1 MIITAIVSMQISVFY
16 DIILDQ
22 VSLIN
27 IPYYNMFMEENALL
41 DPYEIRK
48 DFPIL
53 ERKVNG
59 RKLIYLDNAATTHK
73 PRQVIEAIVE
83 FYTKYNANIHRGLHT
98 LSQEASE
105 LYENAHEVLAKF
117 INAYSWDEVIFC
129 NNTTDAI
136 NIVAYAWGLKNLE
149 KGDEIILTVM
159 DHHSNMLPWR
169 NVAKIT
175 GAKIKYIDITDD
187 GILKYEEFEEKITEK
202 TRVVAFPGMSN
213 VVGTIND
220 IRRIVKIAHEVDAI
234 VVLDGAQSVPHTPT
248 NVRAFGID
256 FLAFSGHKMLG
267 PTGTGVLWGRR
278 DLLEEMMPFKV
289 GGDTIKDV
297 TLYDVVWHDL
307 PWRFE
312 AGTPNI
318 AGGIGLAEAAKYL
331 MKIGMENVRNHEKEL
346 VEYTLKRF
354 EEELGDEVIVYGP
367 RNPDIRGG
375 VIAFNIKDL
384 HHHVVGKALDSLF
397 GIAVRTGM
405 HCAHPL
411 HYRLGINGTVRASYY
426 IYNVREEIDELVN
439 ALKIIS
445 LQKEHIH
452 EIYWKDVEGLIC
464 PTG

>member
-1 MIITAIVSMQISVFY
+1 
-16 DIILDQ
+16 
-22 VSLIN
+22 
-27 IPYYNMFMEENALL
+27 MF
-41 DPYEIRK
+41 DPYEVRK

-59 RKLIYLDNAATTHK
+59 RRLIYLDNAATTHK

-136 NIVAYAWGLKNLE
+136 NIIAYAWGLKNLR
-149 KGDEIILTVM
+149 KGDEILLTVM

-169 NVAKIT
+169 NVARLK
-175 GAKIKYIDITDD
+175 GVKVKYVDITDD
-187 GILKYEEFEEKITEK
+187 GLLRYEEFEEKISER

-213 VVGTIND
+213 VLGTIND
-220 IRRIVKIAHEVDAI
+220 VKRIVKVAHEVDAI
-234 VVLDGAQSVPHTPT
+234 VVLDGAQSVPHMPT
-248 NVRAFGID
+248 DVRDLGID

-267 PTGTGVLWGRR
+267 PTGTGVLWGRK
-278 DLLEEMMPFKV
+278 DLLEDMMPFKV

-297 TLYDVVWHDL
+297 TLLDVVWHDL

-331 MKIGMENVRNHEKEL
+331 MRLGMENVRRHEIDL
-346 VEYTLKRF
+346 VEYTLKLIR
-354 EEELGDEVIVYGP
+354 EEIGDEIEVYGP
-367 RNPDIRGG
+367 LDPRVRGG
-375 VIAFNIKDL
+375 VVSFNVRGL
-384 HHHVVGKALDSLF
+384 HHHVVGRALDALF

-411 HYRLGINGTVRASYY
+411 HYRLGIDGTVRASYY

-439 ALKIIS
+439 ALKLIVM
-445 LQKEHIH
+445 QKDSIH
-452 EIYWKDVEGLIC
+452 DLFWKDVEGIIC
-464 PTG
+464 TAG